1 MIISRT
7 PFRMSFFGGGTDYPP
22 FFKEHGGS
30 VISTTFNKY
39 CYVSI
44 RHIPKFF
51 EHRNQITYSRIERT
65 KSVAEIEHPMV
76 RNALL
81 HLGME
86 ELSINYDAD
95 LPARSGL
102 GSSSSFSVGLL
113 NALHALRGE
122 YVSKHTLVEEAI
134 HVERTLCQESGGW
147 QDQIAVAYGGLNRID
162 FSGNSFV
169 VRPVLIRQSRK
180 EQLENNLMLFFT
192 GFSRLSSEIA
202 VEQVKSIKDKTAQLL
217 ELFQLVDEGER
228 ILTDAGC
235 DLDDF
240 GRLLHHTWQIK
251 RGITRKISTDALD
264 EIYARALKNGA
275 LGGKLLGAGGGGFF
289 LFYVHRQDRSR
300 LQSALSQLLYVP
312 FSFEGNG
319 SEILYYQPENV
330 EEETVR

>member
-44 RHIPKFF
+44 RHIPRFF
-51 EHRNQITYSRIERT
+51 NHRNQVTYSRIERT
-65 KSVAEIEHPMV
+65 RSAAEIEHPMV

-122 YVSKHTLVEEAI
+122 YAGKHALAEEAI
-134 HVERTLCQESGGW
+134 HVERTLCRESGGW
-147 QDQIAVAYGGLNRID
+147 QDQIAAAYGGLNRID
-162 FSGNSFV
+162 FAGDSFT
-169 VRPVLIRQSRK
+169 VRPVLISRPRK
-180 EQLENNLMLFFT
+180 EQLADHLMLFFT

-202 VEQVKSIKDKTAQLL
+202 AEQVKHIKDKTAELVELL
-217 ELFQLVDEGER
+217 QLVDEGER
-228 ILTDAGC
+228 ILTDATC
-235 DLDDF
+235 DLDEF

-251 RGITRKISTDALD
+251 QGITQKISTDTLD

-289 LFYVHRQDRSR
+289 LFYVRRQDQSR
-300 LQSALSQLLYVP
+300 LKNALPQLLHVP
-312 FSFEGNG
+312 FAFEENG
-319 SEILYYQPENV
+319 SEILYYQPESV
-330 EEETVR
+330 EEESIR